1 MFDYLNYLELYK
13 KFLQYFLLNIPSTHE
28 TFSLLSTI
36 TNKANFCCVI
46 YDFIAFSLTNHIK
59 LCIEKQNKFSTYQT
73 SQNLSF
79 NKQNSFYELNI
90 FTQRVLSI
98 VIELIDSLFC
108 HIKSNNLDFIHYDWS
123 LSCCIWYLIEYISVS
138 EGIISLERV
147 DFVHNFNLKL
157 YSQIFNLLNRYSQH
171 SSRFNRQIIFLVY
184 GYKCLTTSYL
194 QHVNND
200 HGFVLNLKSLMHD
213 ADKSMIDSTKV
224 NTSSL
229 DRELVDVLNSI
240 DLFYTETSR
249 FMLIH
254 IKTLLIYEFKSIKFL
269 SANSIKVSTLSLMLE
284 KFSLIKEKCRFENS
298 DHVDEI
304 NSLLFYCSSF
314 VGPASSSKI
323 KNESSHFNHW
333 KREDY
338 LIEKFD
344 QELDGEN
351 FVFKFYLKL
360 FKSLFEFLFNRK

>member
-1 MFDYLNYLELYK
+1 MLIFDMLFNLSCKTFMENSMFDYLNYLELYK

-157 YSQIFNLLNRYSQH
+157 YSQIFNLLNRYSQ
-171 SSRFNRQIIFLVY
+171 II
-184 GYKCLTTSYL
+184 
-194 QHVNND
+194 
-200 HGFVLNLKSLMHD
+200 
-213 ADKSMIDSTKV
+213 
-224 NTSSL
+224 
-229 DRELVDVLNSI
+229 
-240 DLFYTETSR
+240 
-249 FMLIH
+249 
-254 IKTLLIYEFKSIKFL
+254 
-269 SANSIKVSTLSLMLE
+269 
-284 KFSLIKEKCRFENS
+284 
-298 DHVDEI
+298 
-304 NSLLFYCSSF
+304 
-314 VGPASSSKI
+314 
-323 KNESSHFNHW
+323 
-333 KREDY
+333 
-338 LIEKFD
+338 
-344 QELDGEN
+344 
-351 FVFKFYLKL
+351 
-360 FKSLFEFLFNRK
+360 